1 MTQSNNGQPSKS
13 DEASPKS
20 ALQDSLQKLA
30 GTFTERAVNSASNRL
45 SGASARLPDYA
56 QSGGGSGLLAAV
68 TGVDKLASG
77 GSPVKSAMSAGLA
90 GTKEKVKETLGNV
103 KESLLGGKGKGGGKK
118 VKLTNIIEDIDV
130 GAPIDLVY
138 KQWTEYPQFPRFMKK
153 VEQADQV
160 DDVKVQWKAQVFW
173 SHRAWEATIVEQVPF
188 DHIVWRS
195 KGAKGHVDGAVSFHE
210 LAPNLTRITVVLEYH
225 PQGLFERTGNLWRAQ
240 GRRARLEL
248 KHFRRHVMTHTVLHP
263 DEVEGWLGEI
273 RDGEVVD
280 TGETEEGA
288 EPKGTK
294 TKGAKSNGTK
304 TKRAEAKDTEAEDT
318 ETEDDT
324 EAEDAETEDDT
335 EAEDT
340 ETEDDTEAEDT
351 ETEERVPSRSS
362 SRRRT
367 ADRPSPRKRAT
378 GERQSRRQTAA
389 KDKEESRS

>member
-1 MTQSNNGQPSKS
+1 MTESNNGEPRKS
-13 DEASPKS
+13 NSASPKN

-30 GTFTERAVNSASNRL
+30 GTFTERAVNSATTRL
-45 SGASARLPDYA
+45 SGASGRLTDYA
-56 QSGGGSGLLAAV
+56 QGGGGGGLLAAV

-77 GSPVKSAMSAGLA
+77 KSPVKSAMSAGLA

-153 VEQADQV
+153 VEQADQA

-173 SHRAWEATIVEQVPF
+173 SHRAWEATIIEQVPY

-210 LAPNLTRITVVLEYH
+210 LAPNLTRIVVVLEYH

-248 KHFRRHVMTHTVLHP
+248 KHFRRHVMTHTLLHP

-280 TGETEEGA
+280 TGETED
-288 EPKGTK
+288 
-294 TKGAKSNGTK
+294 
-304 TKRAEAKDTEAEDT
+304 DTEARDTESEDTESEDTESEDTESEDT
-318 ETEDDT
+318 ETK
-324 EAEDAETEDDT
+324 
-335 EAEDT
+335 
-340 ETEDDTEAEDT
+340 
-351 ETEERVPSRSS
+351 EREPSS
-362 SRRRT
+362 SSTRRRGQG
-367 ADRPSPRKRAT
+367 RPSSRKRAN
-378 GERQSRRQTAA
+378 GERQSRRQAA
-389 KDKEESRS
+389 VKEKEESRS

>member
-1 MTQSNNGQPSKS
+1 MTESTNGEPRKSNS
-13 DEASPKS
+13 ASPKN

-45 SGASARLPDYA
+45 SGASGRLTDYA

-68 TGVDKLASG
+68 TGADKLASG
-77 GSPVKSAMSAGLA
+77 ESPVKSAMSAGLA

-130 GAPIDLVY
+130 GAPLDLVY

-210 LAPNLTRITVVLEYH
+210 LAPNLTRIVVVLEYH

-248 KHFRRHVMTHTVLHP
+248 KHFRRHVMTHTLLHP

-280 TGETEEGA
+280 TGETED
-288 EPKGTK
+288 
-294 TKGAKSNGTK
+294 
-304 TKRAEAKDTEAEDT
+304 DTEARDT
-318 ETEDDT
+318 ETEDTESEGTESEDT
-324 EAEDAETEDDT
+324 ESEDT
-335 EAEDT
+335 ESEDT
-340 ETEDDTEAEDT
+340 ETK
-351 ETEERVPSRSS
+351 EREPSS
-362 SRRRT
+362 SSTRRRGQG
-367 ADRPSPRKRAT
+367 RPSSRKRAS
-378 GERQSRRQTAA
+378 GERQSRRQAA
-389 KDKEESRS
+389 VKEKEESRS